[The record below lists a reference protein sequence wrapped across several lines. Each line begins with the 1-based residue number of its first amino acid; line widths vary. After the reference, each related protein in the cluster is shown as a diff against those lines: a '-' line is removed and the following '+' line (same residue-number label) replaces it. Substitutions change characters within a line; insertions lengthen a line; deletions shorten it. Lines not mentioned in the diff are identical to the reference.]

1 MNWQSL
7 TFWHAW
13 EGGHMKQQQKR
24 IALISL
30 VLVLIGQTLAWAG
43 PGTLFGG

>member
-7 TFWHAW
+7 TFDHAW
-13 EGGHMKQQQKR
+13 EGAPMKQQQKR

-43 PGTLFGG
+43 PGTLMGG